1 MNRMN
6 HRGMDTE
13 VAARLH
19 RLGAYIRA
27 RRQSLGL
34 TQTQLGKRLGYY
46 QERISAI
53 ERGTYG
59 MPSLPACADLA
70 DALEV
75 GLGELIEAAGYSLQ
89 ANNGGGGRHSRYG
102 VQEQPV
108 SPTRPS

>member
-6 HRGMDTE
+6 HRGMDSDG
-13 VAARLH
+13 AARLQA
-19 RLGAYIRA
+19 LGAYVRA
-27 RRQSLGL
+27 QRQSLGL

-59 MPSLPACADLA
+59 MPSLPACAELA
-70 DALEV
+70 DALEI

-89 ANNGGGGRHSRYG
+89 PRNGVNGQERGADG
-102 VQEQPV
+102 QEQLPAGMRQ
-108 SPTRPS
+108 S